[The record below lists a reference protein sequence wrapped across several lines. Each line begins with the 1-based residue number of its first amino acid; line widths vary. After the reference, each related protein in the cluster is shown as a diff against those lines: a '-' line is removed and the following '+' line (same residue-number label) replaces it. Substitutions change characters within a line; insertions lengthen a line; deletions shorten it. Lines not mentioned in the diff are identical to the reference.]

1 MDSYLASVIADFLRG
16 RLLESQRTFTFETV
30 MSHPG
35 KVALLEQAQQLGYR
49 TYLYYVATEN
59 PRINVSRVEN
69 RVRLGGHP
77 VPADKIEERYHRSLD
92 FLLSAIRYTNRAY
105 IFDNSGEGTDRTWL
119 AEITDG
125 RELELKTDRVPSWF
139 KRAVLDKIQPG
150 DRA

>member
-1 MDSYLASVIADFLRG
+1 MFAGPNGSGKSSLKSLLPPALQGIYVNPDDLERGIRESGYLD
-16 RLLESQRTFTFETV
+16 
-30 MSHPG
+30 
-35 KVALLEQAQQLGYR
+35 LG
-49 TYLYYVATEN
+49 
-59 PRINVSRVEN
+59 
-69 RVRLGGHP
+69 
-77 VPADKIEERYHRSLD
+77 
-92 FLLSAIRYTNRAY
+92 AY